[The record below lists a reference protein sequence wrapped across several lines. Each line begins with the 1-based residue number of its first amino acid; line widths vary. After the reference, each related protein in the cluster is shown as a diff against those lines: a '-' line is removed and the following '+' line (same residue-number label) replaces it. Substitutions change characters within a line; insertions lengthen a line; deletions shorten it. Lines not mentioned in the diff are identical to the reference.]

1 MQLFLYE
8 EMNKRYRSHHA
19 DKKALDGS
27 GPMTFSALVK
37 KRVEY
42 LFN

>member
-1 MQLFLYE
+1 MYE

-19 DKKALDGS
+19 DKAALDGK

-37 KRVEY
+37 KRVE
-42 LFN
+42 